1 MEQESDQSIF
11 DMNMDSNTQDHL
23 QTISKWT
30 RFISLTGFI
39 LGVIVLLI
47 FAIIGASVADR
58 FSALFSLE
66 DTGAA
71 GIAIVVLLLVL
82 LLVGFWLY
90 FLYRSSSLLKQG
102 LQSHDAAILAD
113 GFKAMKTY
121 FIFSFI
127 ISILTILSTLQGL
140 V

>member
-1 MEQESDQSIF
+1 MEQQSDQSIF
-11 DMNMDSNTQDHL
+11 DMSMDSNTQDHL

-30 RFISLTGFI
+30 RFISITGFI
-39 LGVIVLLI
+39 LVGLVLLT

-58 FSALFSLE
+58 LSVLFSLQ

-71 GIAIVVLLLVL
+71 GIAIVVILVMFL
-82 LLVGFWLY
+82 FVGFWLY

-102 LQSHDAAILAD
+102 LQSRDAAILAD

-127 ISILTILSTLQGL
+127 ISILTIVSALQSL